1 MLNQQKLMDLVKK
14 RSSTLVSSSRNFL
27 RRLDPSATQDST
39 DLNTY
44 DESILQ
50 QGRFWMR
57 TVTWTLIGTSV
68 FGVAWLALARTEEI
82 VVAPGQL
89 EPIGSVQDIQ
99 MPLGGVVDQILV
111 AEGDTVK
118 AGQVLMKLDTEA
130 SEEQRNSLEKTIK
143 LKQEQLLLKQ
153 EEKRNYMQVNQEEVK
168 ILEGNLVLQAEIL
181 ERYEQLEAVGAFSE
195 VQYLN
200 QQNIVAETRGKL
212 MQTKAERLRQ
222 IALLDQQTA
231 QLKSELADLNGR
243 LVESKVTLRYQQLRS
258 PVDGVVF
265 DLKPTSRGFTAQ
277 STQTVMKVVPI
288 GSLEAKV
295 EVPSNKIGFVKVPM
309 GCPEKRDACMNAD
322 ISIDSFPSSDFGVLK
337 GKVTRIGSD
346 ALEPDPQEQRQ
357 NSAFRAIQL
366 DDQQLKLKTGSSLP
380 LQLGMSLTANIKL
393 RKVSYLQLLLGE
405 FRTRLNRCSVSE
417 FVRILFVHRT
427 FWAVRPYHSSSS
439 SAGPAPT
446 RCSGH

>member
-1 MLNQQKLMDLVKK
+1 MKLNPQNL
-14 RSSTLVSSSRNFL
+14 STLVKQGSSNLVATSRDFF
-27 RRLDPSATQDST
+27 RRFDPGASQDAT
-39 DLNTY
+39 NVETY

-57 TVTWTLIGTSV
+57 TVTWTLIGTTV

-99 MPLGGVVDQILV
+99 MPVGGVVAQILV
-111 AEGDTVK
+111 KEGDPVK

-143 LKQEQLLLKQ
+143 LKKEQLVLKD
-153 EEKRNYMQVNQEEVK
+153 EEKRNYMQVNQEEVLM
-168 ILEGNLVLQAEIL
+168 LESNLELQAEIL
-181 ERYEQLEAVGAFSE
+181 GRLEQLEEAGAYSE
-195 VQYLN
+195 VQILN
-200 QQNIVAETRGKL
+200 QQNTVAEIRGKL
-212 MQTKAERLRQ
+212 MQSKAERLRQ
-222 IALLDQQTA
+222 VALLDQQTA

-243 LVESKVTLRYQQLRS
+243 LVQSKVTLRYQQLRS

-277 STQTVMKVVPI
+277 STQTVMKVVPM
-288 GSLEAKV
+288 GSLEARV
-295 EVPSNKIGFVKVPM
+295 VVPSNKIGFVQVPQ
-309 GCPEKRDACMNAD
+309 GCPDDRDACMTAD

-357 NSAFRAIQL
+357 ELSFPVTIQL

-380 LQLGMSLTANIKL
+380 LQVGMSLTANIKL

-405 FRTRLNRCSVSE
+405 FQDKAESLQRL
-417 FVRILFVHRT
+417 
-427 FWAVRPYHSSSS
+427 
-439 SAGPAPT
+439 
-446 RCSGH
+446 

>member
-1 MLNQQKLMDLVKK
+1 MKMNPQNLTTLVKQG
-14 RSSTLVSSSRNFL
+14 SSNLVATSRNFL
-27 RRLDPSATQDST
+27 RRFDPGTPQDAT
-39 DLNTY
+39 NVETY

-57 TVTWTLIGTSV
+57 TVTWTLIGTTV
-68 FGVAWLALARTEEI
+68 FGVGWLALARTEEI

-99 MPLGGVVDQILV
+99 MPVGGVADQILV

-130 SEEQRNSLEKTIK
+130 SEEQRVSLEKTIQ
-143 LKQEQLLLKQ
+143 LKQEQLELKEQ
-153 EEKRNYMQVNQEEVK
+153 EKLNYMQVNQEEVQM
-168 ILEGNLVLQAEIL
+168 LESNLELQSEIL
-181 ERYEQLEAVGAFSE
+181 DRFEQLEQAGAASE
-195 VQYLN
+195 LQYLN
-200 QQNIVAETRGKL
+200 QQNIVAETRGRL
-212 MQTKAERLRQ
+212 MQSKADRLRQ

-231 QLKSELADLNGR
+231 GLKSELANLNGR
-243 LVESKVTLRYQQLRS
+243 LVETKVTLRYQQLKS

-277 STQTVMKVVPI
+277 STQTVMKVVPM

-295 EVPSNKIGFVKVPM
+295 EVPSNKIGFVQVPS
-309 GCPEKRDACMNAD
+309 GCPERLDACMKAD
-322 ISIDSFPSSDFGVLK
+322 ISIDSFPSSDFGVLE

-357 NSAFRAIQL
+357 ELSFPVTIQL
-366 DDQQLKLKTGSSLP
+366 DDQQLKLKSGSSLP
-380 LQLGMSLTANIKL
+380 LQVGMSLTANIKL

-405 FRTRLNRCSVSE
+405 FQDKAESLQRL
-417 FVRILFVHRT
+417 
-427 FWAVRPYHSSSS
+427 
-439 SAGPAPT
+439 
-446 RCSGH
+446 

>member
-1 MLNQQKLMDLVKK
+1 MKMNPQKVTALIKQ
-14 RSSTLVSSSRNFL
+14 RSSTLVAISRNVL
-27 RRLDPSATQDST
+27 RRIDPGAPQDAS
-39 DLNTY
+39 DLTTY

-50 QGRFWMR
+50 QGRFWMS
-57 TVTWTLIGTSV
+57 TVTWALIGSTL
-68 FGVAWLALARTEEI
+68 FGVAWLAFARTEEI
-82 VVAPGQL
+82 VVAPGKL

-99 MPLGGVVDQILV
+99 MPVGGVADQILV
-111 AEGDTVK
+111 KEGDRVK

-130 SEEQRNSLEKTIK
+130 SEELRNSLEKTIK
-143 LKQEQLLLKQ
+143 LKQEQLTLKE
-153 EEKRNYMQVNQEEVK
+153 EEKRNTMQMNQEEVLM
-168 ILEGNLVLQAEIL
+168 LENNLTLQAEIL
-181 ERYEQLEAVGAFSE
+181 ERYEQLQSAGAFSE

-212 MQTKAERLRQ
+212 MQSKAERLRQ

-231 QLKSELADLNGR
+231 QLKSDLADLNGR
-243 LVESKVTLRYQQLRS
+243 LVESRVTLRYQQLRS

-277 STQTVMKVVPI
+277 STQTVMKVVPM

-295 EVPSNKIGFVKVPM
+295 EVPSNKIGFVQVPM
-309 GCPEKRDACMNAD
+309 GCLEDRDACMSAD

-337 GKVTRIGSD
+337 GKVIRIGSD

-357 NSAFRAIQL
+357 ELSFPVTIQL

-380 LQLGMSLTANIKL
+380 LQVGMSLTANIKL

-405 FRTRLNRCSVSE
+405 FQDKAQSLQRL
-417 FVRILFVHRT
+417 
-427 FWAVRPYHSSSS
+427 
-439 SAGPAPT
+439 
-446 RCSGH
+446 

>member
-1 MLNQQKLMDLVKK
+1 MKMNPQKVTALVKQG
-14 RSSTLVSSSRNFL
+14 SSNLVTTSRHLL
-27 RRLDPSATQDST
+27 RRFDPGAPQDATELT
-39 DLNTY
+39 TY

-57 TVTWTLIGTSV
+57 TVTWALIGSTV

-99 MPLGGVVDQILV
+99 MPVGGVADQILV
-111 AEGDTVK
+111 QEGDRVK

-143 LKQEQLLLKQ
+143 LKQEQLTLKQ
-153 EEKRNYMQVNQEEVK
+153 EEKRNTIQMNQAEVAM
-168 ILEGNLVLQAEIL
+168 LENNLALQAEIL
-181 ERYEQLEAVGAFSE
+181 GRYEQLRAAGAFSE
-195 VQYLN
+195 VQYLH
-200 QQNIVAETRGKL
+200 QQNIVAETQGKL
-212 MQTKAERLRQ
+212 MQSKAERLRQ

-231 QLKSELADLNGR
+231 QLKSELADLSGR

-277 STQTVMKVVPI
+277 STQTVMKVVPM

-295 EVPSNKIGFVKVPM
+295 EVPSNKIGFVQVPLD
-309 GCPEKRDACMNAD
+309 CPEDRAACMSAD

-346 ALEPDPQEQRQ
+346 ALEPDPQQQR
-357 NSAFRAIQL
+357 SELSFPVTIQL
-366 DDQQLKLKTGSSLP
+366 DDQQLKLKSGSSLP
-380 LQLGMSLTANIKL
+380 LQVGMSLTANIKL

-405 FRTRLNRCSVSE
+405 FQDKAESLQRL
-417 FVRILFVHRT
+417 
-427 FWAVRPYHSSSS
+427 
-439 SAGPAPT
+439 
-446 RCSGH
+446 

>member
-1 MLNQQKLMDLVKK
+1 MMKLNPFKKLLAAI
-14 RSSTLVSSSRNFL
+14 SPAAENVSSS
-27 RRLDPSATQDST
+27 SVK
-39 DLNTY
+39 Y
-44 DESILQ
+44 DESVLQ

-57 TVTWTLIGTSV
+57 TVTWTLIGSSV

-99 MPLGGVVDQILV
+99 MPVGGVADQILV

-130 SEEQRNSLEKTIK
+130 SEEQRVSLEKTIK
-143 LKQEQLLLKQ
+143 LKQEQLQLKEQ
-153 EEKRNYMQVNQEEVK
+153 EKLNYMQVNQEEVLM
-168 ILEGNLVLQAEIL
+168 LESNLQLQSEIL
-181 ERYEQLEAVGAFSE
+181 ERFEQLERAGAASE
-195 VQYLN
+195 LQYLN
-200 QQNIVAETRGKL
+200 QQNVVAETRGKL
-212 MQTKAERLRQ
+212 MQSKADRLRQ

-243 LVESKVTLRYQQLRS
+243 LVETKVTLRYQQLRS

-277 STQTVMKVVPI
+277 STQTVMKVVPM

-295 EVPSNKIGFVKVPM
+295 EVPSNKIGFVQVPP
-309 GCPEKRDACMNAD
+309 GCPEKREACMNAD
-322 ISIDSFPSSDFGVLK
+322 ISIDSFPSTDFGVLK

-357 NSAFRAIQL
+357 ELSFPVTIQL

-380 LQLGMSLTANIKL
+380 LQVGMSLTANIKL

-405 FRTRLNRCSVSE
+405 FQDKAESLQRL
-417 FVRILFVHRT
+417 
-427 FWAVRPYHSSSS
+427 
-439 SAGPAPT
+439 
-446 RCSGH
+446 

>member
-1 MLNQQKLMDLVKK
+1 MMNPQKLRALVQQ
-14 RSSTLVSSSRNFL
+14 STSNVVSTSRNL
-27 RRLDPSATQDST
+27 LCRLDPGAKQDATTLD
-39 DLNTY
+39 TY

-57 TVTWTLIGTSV
+57 TVTWTLIGSSL
-68 FGVAWLALARTEEI
+68 FGVAWLAFARTEEI

-99 MPLGGVVDQILV
+99 MPVGGVADQILV
-111 AEGDTVK
+111 AEGDRVK

-130 SEEQRNSLEKTIK
+130 SEEQRVSLEKNIK
-143 LKQEQLLLKQ
+143 LKQEQLQLKEQ
-153 EEKRNYMQVNQEEVK
+153 EKIKTMQVNQEEVLM
-168 ILEGNLVLQAEIL
+168 LENNLLLQAEIL
-181 ERYEQLEAVGAFSE
+181 ERLEQLEAAGAFSE

-200 QQNIVAETRGKL
+200 QQNVVAETRGKL

-277 STQTVMKVVPI
+277 STQTVMKVVPM

-295 EVPSNKIGFVKVPM
+295 EVPSNKIGFVQVPP
-309 GCPEKRDACMNAD
+309 GCPGDRDACMTAD
-322 ISIDSFPSSDFGVLK
+322 ISIDSFPSTDFGVLK

-357 NSAFRAIQL
+357 ELSFPVTIQL

-380 LQLGMSLTANIKL
+380 LQVGMSLTANIKL

-405 FRTRLNRCSVSE
+405 FQDKAESLQRL
-417 FVRILFVHRT
+417 
-427 FWAVRPYHSSSS
+427 
-439 SAGPAPT
+439 
-446 RCSGH
+446 